1 MTSIS
6 HVTRHND
13 IPIRIPSQPTQK
25 AEELERVQEHVREKI
40 VLDKLMLEKYYERLN
55 QFNIYNKQKEMVSI
69 QTRTGQIVD
78 IEVK

>member
-6 HVTRHND
+6 NVTRHND

-25 AEELERVQEHVREKI
+25 AEELERVQEHVREKV
-40 VLDKLMLEKYYERLN
+40 VLDKLMLEKYYEKLY
-55 QFNIYNKQKEMVSI
+55 QYSLYNKQKELVSL
-69 QTRTGQIVD
+69 RPHAGQLVD

>member
-13 IPIRIPSQPTQK
+13 IPIRIPAQPIQK
-25 AEELERVQEHVREKI
+25 TEEAERIQEHNREKG
-40 VLDKLMLEKYYERLN
+40 VLEKLMLEAYYERLH
-55 QFNIYNKQKEMVSI
+55 QYSLYNKQKELVSL
-69 QTRTGQIVD
+69 RLHAGRHVD